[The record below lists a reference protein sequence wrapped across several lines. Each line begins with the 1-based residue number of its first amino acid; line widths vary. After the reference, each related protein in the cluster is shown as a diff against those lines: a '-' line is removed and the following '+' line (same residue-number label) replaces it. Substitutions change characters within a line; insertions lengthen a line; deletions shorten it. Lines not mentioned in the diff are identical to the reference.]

1 MLLNAWRHSRY
12 RRASALTSHARRTKY
27 FNYANVTVFSHV
39 FHFLLCWQPLIPL
52 SCQLKTMWKKYF
64 PPPLPGDKEWM
75 IVIFM
80 DPFIL
85 KVRLL
90 LSSISAAHWCLVFA
104 PPRRRVGSERWLIF
118 PNTRW
123 QSSLGFPTKTQNLT
137 GKKFC
142 NWNTTRTLTQI
153 LNTRTNYDGK

>member
-104 PPRRRVGSERWLIF
+104 PPREEWVRSAGSYSRTQGGNRAWVFRLKLKIWRGRNCVTE
-118 PNTRW
+118 TR
-123 QSSLGFPTKTQNLT
+123 QEH
-137 GKKFC
+137 
-142 NWNTTRTLTQI
+142 
-153 LNTRTNYDGK
+153 